1 MKLND
6 EMIKCAKKGNLK
18 KVKEYVK
25 RGADLGYR
33 GDEVF
38 YIASVKGFA
47 DIVKYC
53 LRKGRALCN
62 ECFHMAAQ
70 EGHIEVVKIFVK
82 FGIDVNSDHSCAF
95 RWACAN
101 GYLVTAKYLY
111 KKGSKAFEYDGYDI
125 RYSAANG
132 HLGTVK
138 FLVGIGATKDHIE
151 EAKQDAESNGHK
163 RVVSFLEKALIK
175 EAN

>member
-6 EMIKCAKKGNLK
+6 ELLECAKAGDLKGIK
-18 KVKEYVK
+18 TCVRK
-25 RGADLGYR
+25 GADLTFK
-33 GDEVF
+33 GDLAF
-38 YIASVKGFA
+38 YTASVKGYP

-53 LRKGRALCN
+53 LKMGRKLCKQ
-62 ECFHMAAQ
+62 CFHMAAQ
-70 EGHIEVVKIFVK
+70 EGHRDVVKIFVQL
-82 FGIDVNSDHSCAF
+82 GIDINSDYSCAF

-101 GYLVTAKYLY
+101 GHLATAKYLY
-111 KKGSKAFEYDGYDI
+111 KNGAKAFEHDGYDI

-138 FLVGIGATKDHIE
+138 FLVKIGAKKDHIE

-163 RVVSFLEKALIK
+163 RVVSFLGKALTK